1 MAAKSKIKAACVI
14 GWPVEH
20 SRSPMIH
27 GYWIKKYK
35 LDAEYRR
42 EGVPP
47 EKFEA
52 FIGSVAKHG
61 YVGANVTIP
70 NKEAARALS
79 KADDRADKV
88 GAANTLWLDGAT
100 LRSTNTDV
108 EGFINNLDAT
118 APGWNRGLDTVVVMG
133 AGGTARAVVY
143 GLSERGARRVHVVNR
158 TLDRAI
164 ALREAFGKRINPVR
178 WEELGGLL
186 SSASLLVN
194 TTSLG
199 MQGKPP
205 LTVNVS
211 RLPSSAVVADVV
223 YAPLETALLVAA
235 RARGLR
241 TVDGLGMLLH
251 QAVRGF
257 ELWFGVRPEVTP
269 DLRALVE
276 ADLRKEQAE
285 TVSQK
290 GPRRE

>member
-1 MAAKSKIKAACVI
+1 MAAKSKAKAACVI

-20 SRSPMIH
+20 SRSPLIH
-27 GYWIKKYK
+27 GYWIKKHR

-42 EGVPP
+42 EAVPP
-47 EKFEA
+47 EKFEDFVTHLA
-52 FIGSVAKHG
+52 DRG

-79 KADDRADKV
+79 RPDDRADTV
-88 GAANTLWLDGAT
+88 GAANTIWLDGGT

-108 EGFINNLDAT
+108 EGFINNLDAS
-118 APGWNRGLDTVVVMG
+118 AAGWNRGLETVVVLG

-143 GLSERGARRVHVVNR
+143 GLNERGVKRIHVVNR
-158 TLDRAI
+158 TLDRAT
-164 ALREAFGKRINPVR
+164 ALRREFGKRINPVR

-186 SSASLLVN
+186 SSAGLLVN

-199 MQGKPP
+199 MTGKPP
-205 LTVNVS
+205 LSVNLA
-211 RLPSSAVVADVV
+211 RLPASAVVADVV
-223 YAPLETALLVAA
+223 YAPLETGLLAAA
-235 RARGLR
+235 RERGLR

-276 ADLRKEQAE
+276 ADLLRQQA
-285 TVSQK
+285 
-290 GPRRE
+290 